1 MWREALRGCHLC
13 DDTCICLLRDCAVFE
28 AQVKLTSSGQY
39 QACTLRPRA
48 RTRRKARMAMAASPK
63 KKPRVVTTTISS
75 ATGLGVGES
84 QVPSRPLNIA
94 VAPPQI
100 LTKHH
105 PVIAI
110 KDLKLGKTDVSIMGR
125 VTYVSLP
132 HVTKSGTSTVHMC
145 IIICFSSNIDFNTM
159 SVLMIYNFHAQH
171 QLFRFDVRSPQIFS
185 FIWLASREI

>member
-1 MWREALRGCHLC
+1 
-13 DDTCICLLRDCAVFE
+13 
-28 AQVKLTSSGQY
+28 
-39 QACTLRPRA
+39 
-48 RTRRKARMAMAASPK
+48 MAMAASPK

-185 FIWLASREI
+185 FIWLTSRLI

>member
-1 MWREALRGCHLC
+1 MG
-13 DDTCICLLRDCAVFE
+13 
-28 AQVKLTSSGQY
+28 
-39 QACTLRPRA
+39 
-48 RTRRKARMAMAASPK
+48 MAASPK

-132 HVTKSGTSTVHMC
+132 HVTKSGTSTVHTC